1 MRMRKPL
8 AMIAA
13 LATLLG
19 GMMFGATSA
28 QAADGDADT
37 VTNTVTPTVIAQS
50 DGTIVLTSDDV
61 HNLTDEKGN
70 ARQFKYVKLASY
82 ELTPDATTGPNLTLV
97 TPDNLKA
104 PVESAIKSLD
114 NYANTDFTGKGDPL
128 AWFASQ
134 TIDAN
139 DWRAFIELLEKQ
151 TGFDFSKDSVTPT
164 LKIDDESN
172 SLTFGPGSSAVL
184 DGDGLYLFV
193 DQTKEYTT
201 NIQNSCSVTY
211 GSLFDIIIGTRINN
225 STIANADGT
234 LNINAATPDG
244 KGNIPNGASEVKTTK
259 HNNCYPDF
267 GFTKKGVGADSDY
280 LNGAKFSIKKLAA
293 NVDAPTS
300 KDGFDTLWRGSAD
313 NFDTT
318 ITYQDVE
325 SQNQGNVALTNMRP
339 GTYLIFESHVPD
351 NCLNDY
357 AARLVLTVT
366 QRSDGNSANQT
377 LHFELQEIG
386 SNNLLT
392 GSGTDTDPYVYK
404 NIQNITQLPKTGA
417 EGIALFF
424 VVAALLAGA
433 GATVFLKSRKTNQL
447 LNR

>member
-1 MRMRKPL
+1 MHV
-8 AMIAA
+8 
-13 LATLLG
+13 
-19 GMMFGATSA
+19 S
-28 QAADGDADT
+28 
-37 VTNTVTPTVIAQS
+37 S
-50 DGTIVLTSDDV
+50 
-61 HNLTDEKGN
+61 
-70 ARQFKYVKLASY
+70 KYVKLASY
-82 ELTPDATTGPNLTLV
+82 ELTPDKEKGPNLTLV
-97 TPDNLKA
+97 TPDNLKT
-104 PVESAIKSLD
+104 PVESAIKSLS
-114 NYANTDFTGKGDPL
+114 NYVNTDFTSKGDPL

-139 DWRAFIELLEKQ
+139 DWRAFIEALKKQ
-151 TGFDFSKDSVTPT
+151 IDFDLSKDSVTPT
-164 LKIDDESN
+164 LKTDDKSN
-172 SLTFGPGSSAVL
+172 SLAFGPNTSAVL
-184 DGDGLYLFV
+184 DGAGLYLFV
-193 DQTKEYTT
+193 DQTKKYATD
-201 NIQNSCSVTY
+201 IQNSCSVTY
-211 GSLFDIIIGTRINN
+211 GPLFDIIIGTRINN

-244 KGNIPNGASEVKTTK
+244 KGNIPNGASEAKTTK
-259 HNNCYPDF
+259 YNNCYPDF

-293 NVDAPTS
+293 NVDAPKN
-300 KDGFDTLWRGSAD
+300 KDAFDTLWSGAD

-325 SQNQGNVALTNMRP
+325 SQNQGNVVLTNMRP

-351 NCLNDY
+351 NYLTDY

-386 SNNLLT
+386 GNNLLT

-417 EGIALFF
+417 AGVALFF
-424 VVAALLAGA
+424 AIATLLAGA
-433 GATVFLKSRKTNQL
+433 GVTVFLKSRSTKRM
-447 LNR
+447 LNA